1 MMIEQIR
8 NLRDARPF
16 RPFVLLLADG
26 GRIPVADRELIL
38 VVPSGRIVVV
48 CQSDDS
54 FNIVDMSLVT
64 SVEAKGSDA

>member
-1 MMIEQIR
+1 MMVEQLR
-8 NLRDARPF
+8 NLRDAQPF
-16 RPFVLLLADG
+16 RPFVLHLADG
-26 GRIPVADRELIL
+26 REVPVADREFLL
-38 VVPSGRIVVV
+38 VVPSGKSVVV